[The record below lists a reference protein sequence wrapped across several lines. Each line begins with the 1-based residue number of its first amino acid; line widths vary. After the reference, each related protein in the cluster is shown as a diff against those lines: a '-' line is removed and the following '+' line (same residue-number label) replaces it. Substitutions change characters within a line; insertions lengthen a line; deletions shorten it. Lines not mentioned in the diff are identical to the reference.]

1 MQIRSVVF
9 LLIKPIL
16 TIVLFSVGA
25 HGYAEPLWLNTNMQ
39 VTSAD
44 SSALRVYASKLRG
57 LEINSVQLT
66 RDFSDVNTIKELILP
81 LPNGLNV
88 SVKLTPS
95 PVLSQALRQQFP
107 TFMTYSAE
115 QYGQPQ
121 NIGRFSISHL
131 GLFGF
136 FRYND
141 KWMMLSPKYQVASQ
155 EYASYWYQDSL
166 APSAKTSRIKD
177 YLLKDNQDQLPR
189 LAQKKLA
196 TGDTIRTYKLAISTT
211 AEYTQRL
218 GGTTANVVAE
228 LMNLVNRINQILRID
243 LALQFE
249 LIDNLDI
256 IFFDAQND
264 PFTNADAATDIEIN
278 QQVIDEAIG
287 NQNYDIGHVLGTN
300 GGGLA
305 YVGAACN
312 NNIKAQGY
320 TGISNPQGERFYIDL
335 VAHELGH
342 QLGARHSFNAIDS
355 GSCADGRSSST
366 AYEPG
371 SGSTIMAYAGICDEQ
386 DLQSISDPYFHAISI
401 QNIRNYVES
410 LSAQN
415 CGINTDNN
423 NAIPQIQLNKTAYT
437 IPANTPFVLNAQATD
452 DDNDPLTYTWEQ
464 FDNGGALGATRNVTE
479 LNSDNGH
486 NPLFRSFKPVNTA
499 QRYFPKL
506 DDVIAGQTSKGET
519 YANTDRDLRFR
530 ITARDNKGGVDQ
542 QDLVV
547 TVTTA
552 NQSFSLDNPQ
562 LWTGLTEQIIRWDVG
577 DTTDEPVNCANVDI
591 LLDSDNDRIFELN
604 LVMATTNDGQ
614 HAVNAPNIASD
625 NARLMLQ
632 CSDNVFYTI
641 TAEPFTIIA
650 VQPVAPIINSQKILS
665 LAEDSQLTITLSDI
679 NVTDGDSSYPEDFSL
694 TVFDGENYNLNQQTL
709 TPNDNFNGLLS
720 VNVQVSDGE
729 LNSNVFALEIQVI
742 AVNDPPVANDDSRSI
757 QQNSSQISIDVLA
770 NDQDV
775 DGDSLTVLSF
785 NYSGQGKVNIA
796 NSQLTYTPASGFS
809 GVESFTYLV
818 TDGEFSAQGTV
829 TIRVNAAAENT
840 NASSGGSLY
849 LLTLLLFLCLS
860 TRLACHILCK
870 DIYE

>member
-1 MQIRSVVF
+1 M
-9 LLIKPIL
+9 
-16 TIVLFSVGA
+16 LFSVGA
-25 HGYAEPLWLNTNMQ
+25 YCHADPLWLNTNLQ

-44 SSALRVYASKLRG
+44 SSDLRVYASKLRR
-57 LEINSVQLT
+57 LEINSVQLS
-66 RDFSDVNTIKELILP
+66 RDFSNINTTTDIILP
-81 LPNGLNV
+81 LPNGHNV

-95 PVLSQALRQQFP
+95 PILSEALKQQFP

-115 QYGQPQ
+115 QHGQPQ

-166 APSAKTSRIKD
+166 APSAETKRITD
-177 YLLKDNQDQLPR
+177 YLLKENQDQLPQ
-189 LAQKKLA
+189 LAHKKLA

-256 IFFDAQND
+256 IFFNAQDD
-264 PFTNADAATDIEIN
+264 PFTNADAATDIEVN

-305 YVGAACN
+305 YVGVVCN
-312 NNIKAQGY
+312 SNFKAQGY

-410 LSAQN
+410 FSAQN
-415 CGINTDNN
+415 CGVNTDNN
-423 NAIPQIQLNKTAYT
+423 NAIPQIQLNNTAYT
-437 IPANTPFVLNAQATD
+437 IPANTPFVLNAQAAD
-452 DDNDPLTYTWEQ
+452 GDNDPLTYTWEQ
-464 FDNGGALGATRNVTE
+464 FDNGGISGATRNVTE

-486 NPLFRSFKPVNTA
+486 NPLFRSFNPVNTT

-530 ITARDNKGGVDQ
+530 LTARDNKGGVDQ

-547 TVTTA
+547 TVSTA

-577 DTTDEPVNCANVDI
+577 DTTDDPVNCANVDI
-591 LLDSDNDRIFELN
+591 QLDSDNDRIFELN
-604 LVMATTNDGQ
+604 LAMATINDGQ
-614 HAVNAPNIASD
+614 HAINVPNIASD
-625 NARLMLQ
+625 NARLMLR
-632 CSDNVFYTI
+632 CSDNIFYAI

-650 VQPVAPIINSQKILS
+650 VQPVAPIINSQKTLS

-709 TPNDNFNGLLS
+709 TPNADFNGLLS
-720 VNVQVSDGE
+720 VNVQVNDGE
-729 LNSNVFALEIQVI
+729 LSSNIFALEIQVI
-742 AVNDPPVANDDSRSI
+742 AVNDPPVANDESRSI

-775 DGDSLTVLSF
+775 DGDSLTILSF
-785 NYSGQGKVNIA
+785 SYSGQGRVNIA
-796 NSQLTYTPASGFS
+796 NSQLTYTPANGFS
-809 GVESFTYLV
+809 GNESFTYLV
-818 TDGEFSAQGTV
+818 TDGEFSDQGTV
-829 TIRVNAAAENT
+829 TIRVNASAESTNT
-840 NASSGGSLY
+840 SSGGSLY
-849 LLTLLLFLCLS
+849 LLTVLLFLCLS

>member
-1 MQIRSVVF
+1 M
-9 LLIKPIL
+9 
-16 TIVLFSVGA
+16 LFSVGA
-25 HGYAEPLWLNTNMQ
+25 YCHADPLWLNTNLQ

-44 SSALRVYASKLRG
+44 SSDLRVYASKLRR
-57 LEINSVQLT
+57 LEINSVQLS
-66 RDFSDVNTIKELILP
+66 RDFSNINTTTDIILP
-81 LPNGLNV
+81 LPNGHNV

-95 PVLSQALRQQFP
+95 PILSEALKQQFP

-115 QYGQPQ
+115 QHGQPQ

-166 APSAKTSRIKD
+166 APSAETKRITD
-177 YLLKDNQDQLPR
+177 YLLKENQDQLPQ
-189 LAQKKLA
+189 LAHKKLA

-256 IFFDAQND
+256 IFFNAQDD
-264 PFTNADAATDIEIN
+264 PFTNADAATDIEVN

-305 YVGAACN
+305 YVGVVCN
-312 NNIKAQGY
+312 SNFKAQGY

-410 LSAQN
+410 FSAQN
-415 CGINTDNN
+415 CGVNTDNN
-423 NAIPQIQLNKTAYT
+423 NAIPQIQLNNTTYT
-437 IPANTPFVLNAQATD
+437 IPANTPFVLNAQAAD
-452 DDNDPLTYTWEQ
+452 GDNDPLTYTWEQ
-464 FDNGGALGATRNVTE
+464 FDNGGISGATRNVTE

-486 NPLFRSFKPVNTA
+486 NPLFRSFNPVNTT

-530 ITARDNKGGVDQ
+530 LTARDNKGGVDQ

-547 TVTTA
+547 TVSTA

-577 DTTDEPVNCANVDI
+577 DTTDDPVNCANVDI
-591 LLDSDNDRIFELN
+591 QLDSDNDRIFELN
-604 LVMATTNDGQ
+604 LAMATINDGQ
-614 HAVNAPNIASD
+614 HAINVPNIASD
-625 NARLMLQ
+625 NARLMLR
-632 CSDNVFYTI
+632 CSDNIFYAI

-650 VQPVAPIINSQKILS
+650 VQPVAPIINSQKTLS

-709 TPNDNFNGLLS
+709 TPNADFNGLLS
-720 VNVQVSDGE
+720 VNVQVNDGE
-729 LNSNVFALEIQVI
+729 LSSNIFALEIQVI
-742 AVNDPPVANDDSRSI
+742 AVNDPPVANDESRSI

-775 DGDSLTVLSF
+775 DGDSLTILSF
-785 NYSGQGKVNIA
+785 SYSGQGRVNIA
-796 NSQLTYTPASGFS
+796 NSQLTYTPANGFS
-809 GVESFTYLV
+809 GNESFTYLV
-818 TDGEFSAQGTV
+818 TDGEFSDQGTV
-829 TIRVNAAAENT
+829 TIRVNASAESTNT
-840 NASSGGSLY
+840 SSGGSLY
-849 LLTLLLFLCLS
+849 LLTVLLFLCLS